1 MELSDSHFP
10 QSLRG
15 SMHLS
20 NMHASSFSSF
30 MCINTY
36 LSKGSSRGKT
46 AIFEQSL
53 NSLLFN
59 FREGETILM
68 NFEKLS
74 ILNIFKYFKIL
85 FEYGLWET

>member
-1 MELSDSHFP
+1 MELSDPHFP

-20 NMHASSFSSF
+20 NMHASGFSSF

-53 NSLLFN
+53 NFLLFN

-74 ILNIFKYFKIL
+74 ILNIFKCFKIL
-85 FEYGLWET
+85 FEFGL